1 MSRDRDIAFKVMA
14 VVGLLGGATVG
25 HEGEVIDM
33 AIDELLDIAATLEP
47 DVREVW
53 DQGVNAAM
61 ASIGGG
67 EGNE

>member
-1 MSRDRDIAFKVMA
+1 MNRGLAYKVMA
-14 VVGLLGGATVG
+14 VVSMLGGATVG

-53 DQGVNAAM
+53 DQGVRAAM
-61 ASIGGG
+61 AHIEEGGG
-67 EGNE
+67 